1 MAQQTTDRADQS
13 VAPAA
18 GRAPQHYPHRVLLA
32 VAGLSPQILTET
44 LYALAVAADPP
55 FVPTA
60 IRLITTAEGAER
72 ARLSLLS
79 DDPGWFPRLCRDY
92 QLPPIDFG
100 AHAIHILTDAAGRP
114 LADIRDLADNAR
126 VADQITETIRAFSAD
141 PDCALHVSLA
151 GGRKTMGYYAGY
163 ALSLY
168 GRAQDRLS
176 HVLVAEPYEQSWNF
190 FYPTPYPRVIETKD
204 NKLADTQNAQ
214 VTLAE
219 VPFVR
224 LRDGMVPER
233 LLSGGASFGETIAA
247 TQRALEPPA
256 LVIDL
261 EHRCIQAAG
270 EVIPLPAAALAFY
283 SLFARHCQ
291 CADSALSWRDAD
303 LAKRYLAEYAALVGE
318 ASGDYERAEAAL
330 ANGMTD
336 DDFDQRKA
344 RTNRLLRQALGTQ
357 LAAPYLIQTQG
368 RRPHS
373 QSRLA
378 LEPEAIRFG
387 SLDESSAA
395 REQGAASLPE
405 APSAED

>member
-1 MAQQTTDRADQS
+1 MVEQGTDAANRA
-13 VAPAA
+13 VTAA
-18 GRAPQHYPHRVLLA
+18 AARATHHYPRRVLLA

-44 LYALAVAADPP
+44 LYALAVAVAPP
-55 FVPTA
+55 FVPTE

-79 DDPGWFPRLCRDY
+79 DDPGWFARLCRDY

-100 AHAIHILTDAAGRP
+100 PHAIQILTDAAGNP
-114 LADIRDLADNAR
+114 LADIRDLADNAC
-126 VADQITETIRAFSAD
+126 VADQITETIRALSAD

-176 HVLVAEPYEQSWNF
+176 HVLVAEPFEQSWNF

-204 NKLADTQNAQ
+204 NKLADTQTAQ

-224 LRDGMVPER
+224 LRAGVVPER

-247 TQRALEPPA
+247 AQRALAPPA

-261 EHRCIQAAG
+261 AAKRIQAAG

-291 CADSALSWRDAD
+291 RADPALSWRDAD
-303 LAKRYLAEYAALVGE
+303 LAKAYLAEYVALVGE

-357 LAAPYLIQTQG
+357 LAAPYLIQTLG

-387 SLDESSAA
+387 VVE
-395 REQGAASLPE
+395 GANA
-405 APSAED
+405 